1 MIERIRKRDSI
12 KKIREK
18 IKMSQ
23 NTLTI
28 EYGDDLLFRLG
39 VSREKFSD
47 EAKLLLAAKLYEL
60 GRLSSGEAAQL
71 AGRSRVEFL
80 FALANIGL
88 PMSNL
93 REEDLS
99 TELNFALDE

>member
-1 MIERIRKRDSI
+1 
-12 KKIREK
+12 
-18 IKMSQ
+18 MSQ

-47 EAKLLLAAKLYEL
+47 EAKFLLAAKLYEL
-60 GRLSSGEAAQL
+60 GRLSSGEAAEF

-80 FALANIGL
+80 FALSNTNL

-93 REEDLS
+93 REEDLAR
-99 TELNFALDE
+99 ELGFALDE